1 MNTIRIFIRHEVA
14 DYALWKKHYD
24 DFSNYQKTH
33 GVINEFVYQS
43 TDNPNSI
50 TVIHDFNNIEEAK
63 SFVISEEFKSFIFRS
78 GVKGVYQISYTRQS
92 HQ

>member
-1 MNTIRIFIRHEVA
+1 MFIRHEVA

-63 SFVISEEFKSFIFRS
+63 SFAISDFDFLVCVSYSAGSNGF
-78 GVKGVYQISYTRQS
+78 VKKGTSPNQDIK
-92 HQ
+92 